1 MMTVREVIGRVDE
14 LDHVIEELKR
24 ESKDLDYDLICD
36 ILDEY
41 RDILLD
47 KTVK

>member
-1 MMTVREVIGRVDE
+1 MTVREIIEKVDE
-14 LDHVIEELKR
+14 IDDVIEALKK
-24 ESKDLDYDLICD
+24 SPIDLDPNLVCD

-41 RDILLD
+41 RDVLLD

>member
-1 MMTVREVIGRVDE
+1 MMTVREVITKIELIEHIFDE
-14 LDHVIEELKR
+14 IKR

-41 RDILLD
+41 RDVLLD